1 MGTSIG
7 GVPDGKEVDMLVR
20 DFYRDIYLP
29 RCKERLRTVTQA
41 SYECTWRLYIEP
53 HMGDME
59 LADITPR
66 FLDGWIKDAGV
77 HATVWRTTKAM
88 LRVAYKYEL
97 IDRDPCDRVLNPPPK
112 GKPNPPTLSRYE
124 MEQLMDGFVSHA
136 LYANVCCSCHLGV
149 RREESFGLE
158 WEDFDWDANTV
169 TIQRGV
175 QYVWG
180 EEQVVPPKT
189 KLSRRTLPIPPEL
202 KARIYHLRGE
212 GRLMGTMNAMQAANR
227 YRYHCQTRGLKFV
240 PMSNLRTSWAT
251 FMVNS
256 GYPITL
262 ISRWMGHA
270 DVETT
275 VRWYT
280 KPREEDLVEI
290 ADAWGGSPRPSNV
303 AAIPETCDEIAI
315 VPDAVEVPEVVVEDV
330 APEEPEPHRPRH
342 MRSDAKP
349 RRAQTRK
356 PRGPRVVVEC

>member
-1 MGTSIG
+1 
-7 GVPDGKEVDMLVR
+7 MLVR
-20 DFYRDIYLP
+20 EFYNDIYLP
-29 RCKERLRTVTQA
+29 RCKERLREVTQY
-41 SYECTWRLYIEP
+41 SYECTWHNHIEP
-53 HMGDME
+53 YMANMH

-66 FLDGWIKDAGV
+66 FLDKWIKDERI
-77 HATVWRTTKAM
+77 HASAWRTMKAM
-88 LRVAYKYEL
+88 IRVAYKYEL

-112 GKPNPPTLSRYE
+112 GKPNPPTLSKYE
-124 MEQLMDGFVSHA
+124 MERLMDGFVGHA
-136 LYANVCCSCHLGV
+136 LYACVCSSCHLGI

-158 WEDFDWDANTV
+158 WSDFDWDANTV
-169 TIQRGV
+169 HISRGV
-175 QYVWG
+175 QYVRG
-180 EEQVVPPKT
+180 HEVVVPPKT
-189 KLSRRTLPIPPEL
+189 PLSDRRLPIPPAL
-202 KARIYHLRGE
+202 KARIYSLRGD
-212 GRLMGTMNAMQAANR
+212 GRLMGTVNAMQAANR
-227 YRYHCQTRGLKFV
+227 YRYHCKHRDLPFV

-251 FMVNS
+251 YMVNS

-290 ADAWGGSPRPSNV
+290 AGAWGGSPRPSAV

-330 APEEPEPHRPRH
+330 APEEPESHRPRH
-342 MRSDAKP
+342 MRVDSKP